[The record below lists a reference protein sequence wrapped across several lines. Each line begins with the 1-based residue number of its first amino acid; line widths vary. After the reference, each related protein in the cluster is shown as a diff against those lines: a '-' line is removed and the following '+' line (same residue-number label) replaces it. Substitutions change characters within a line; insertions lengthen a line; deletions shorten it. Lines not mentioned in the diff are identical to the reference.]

1 MRLLGGDAM
10 SGETA
15 EVRYKQKQ
23 VISRVVG
30 KELVIYEE
38 QSHTAHCLNE
48 VAREIWLTCEQDR
61 SATQVL
67 HVLRSQYPTI
77 GEDSIAAALD
87 SLVSAGL
94 LEETPIAEDISHSR
108 RQAVRKI
115 ISAAAVLPVITSILV
130 PPACAAQSAT
140 HGTSRTRQRGARG
153 STGQ

>member
-1 MRLLGGDAM
+1 M
-10 SGETA
+10 SRETA

-30 KELVIYEE
+30 NELLIYEE

-67 HVLRSQYPTI
+67 YALRSQYPAI
-77 GEDSIAAALD
+77 GEDSIAGALD
-87 SLVSAGL
+87 TLVSAGL
-94 LEETPIAEDISHSR
+94 LEATPIVEDVSHSR
-108 RQAVRKI
+108 RQAVRRI
-115 ISAAAVLPVITSILV
+115 ITAAAVLPVITSILV
-130 PPACAAQSAT
+130 PPASAAQSLP
-140 HGTSRTRQRGARG
+140 HGASRTRQRGARG